1 MATSVNET
9 KVRLVL
15 NSLRVS
21 RCCEGTTHVI
31 MTTAGRPVEKKPWPR
46 PVELGEV
53 GSPVEHSGSM
63 VGDDSASL
71 RLQMFH
77 IFLLANISIFC

>member
-1 MATSVNET
+1 M
-9 KVRLVL
+9 
-15 NSLRVS
+15 
-21 RCCEGTTHVI
+21 I

-71 RLQMFH
+71 RLQMFQ
-77 IFLLANISIFC
+77 IFCWQISRLLLG